1 MCADALLSLFS
12 YLRSCECG
20 KTEDGEE
27 FFVKDDLAIAS
38 RCELFCIFGNLAITC
53 ALYKAKVIK

>member
-1 MCADALLSLFS
+1 MRCSLFFHICAHVS
-12 YLRSCECG
+12 AENQ
-20 KTEDGEE
+20 KDGEE

>member
-1 MCADALLSLFS
+1 M
-12 YLRSCECG
+12 RSCECG

-27 FFVKDDLAIAS
+27 FFVKDELAIAS
-38 RCELFCIFGNLAITC
+38 RCMLFCIFGNLAITC

>member
-1 MCADALLSLFS
+1 M
-12 YLRSCECG
+12 RVR
-20 KTEDGEE
+20 KIRRMGEE
-27 FFVKDDLAIAS
+27 FFVKDELAIAS